1 MLRERIADLVA
12 SSRTIGVEAA
22 ADDVLAAAG
31 YCVALSV
38 DCVASSGVV
47 ADCVAS
53 SGVAVAVAA
62 ADKL

>member
-12 SSRTIGVEAA
+12 SSRTIGVEA

-53 SGVAVAVAA
+53 SGVAVAA
-62 ADKL
+62 ADK